1 MEWSCSDA
9 IVQELTQPPRLLAL
23 GPAWSWSL
31 ALWCWMESQSRAQK
45 HPLPGATSPS
55 ASESP
60 VKSRRDFGELERK
73 GPDDNRAD
81 NVFLV
86 EDASAH
92 RSRCMQ
98 IIAGRDR
105 RWRTTCRCRALTL
118 NLQTGIV
125 VIDREELD
133 SLKEAL
139 IRLLVG
145 YRLEPTRWRRT
156 GMSLPSK
163 KPDRRLGSHSRT
175 R

>member
-1 MEWSCSDA
+1 
-9 IVQELTQPPRLLAL
+9 
-23 GPAWSWSL
+23 
-31 ALWCWMESQSRAQK
+31 
-45 HPLPGATSPS
+45 
-55 ASESP
+55 
-60 VKSRRDFGELERK
+60 
-73 GPDDNRAD
+73 
-81 NVFLV
+81 
-86 EDASAH
+86 
-92 RSRCMQ
+92 MQ

-105 RWRTTCRCRALTL
+105 RWSTTCRCRALTL

-145 YRLEPTRWRRT
+145 YPYRLEPTRWRLT

-163 KPDRRLGSHSRT
+163 KPDRRLGSHSRA